1 MSFHKIVPI
10 KPAHKKAPAAP
21 AKKCDP
27 KKHAKKHPRR
37 PIGG

>member
-1 MSFHKIVPI
+1 MSFHKIVPL